1 PAGPLGVM
9 VSYEVFYAERGR
21 SSVRAGAELLV
32 VPTNTS
38 SYATSQVPAQEVAAD
53 RVQAVEEGRDLVQAA
68 PTGFS
73 TVVDD
78 RGDVLQRTDLGRRQ
92 VLLATVGLRT
102 GRTVYE
108 RTGDWPV
115 LVFAGLAVLAGWLLA
130 APWRRKPEIV
140 EP

>member
-1 PAGPLGVM
+1 M

-21 SSVRAGAELLV
+21 SSVQAGAELLV

-78 RGDVLQRTDLGRRQ
+78 RGDVVERTDLGRRQ

-108 RTGDWPV
+108 RTGDLPV
-115 LVFAGLAVLAGWLLA
+115 LVLAGLALLAGWLLA
-130 APWRRKPEIV
+130 GWPRLLTRRSRPV
-140 EP
+140 